1 MKPIKTI
8 ETENFCYPSDPD
20 QFDEVQFALYPDGD
34 VIVKNAEGDAII
46 NVDELKETVD
56 ELYKAYYTYLED
68 QRFMERMSDLE
79 C

>member
-34 VIVKNAEGDAII
+34 VIVKNEEGDAII

-56 ELYKAYYTYLED
+56 ALHKAYHVHLED
-68 QRFMERMSDLE
+68 QRFMERMNDLG

>member
-8 ETENFCYPSDPD
+8 ETENFCYPSAPD
-20 QFDEVQFALYPDGD
+20 QFDEVQFALYADGD
-34 VIVKNAEGDAII
+34 VIVKGA
-46 NVDELKETVD
+46 ELKETVD
-56 ELYKAYYTYLED
+56 ALHMAYHIHLED

>member
-8 ETENFCYPSDPD
+8 ETETYCYPSAPD
-20 QFDEVQFALYPDGD
+20 QYDEVQFALYADGD

-56 ELYKAYYTYLED
+56 ALHMAYHVYLED